1 MIDMIDDPSAARAA
15 ADLSRSDFQCG
26 CVSGRWRIISY
37 AFPTLEFAVTATEP
51 DGTASEYA
59 FRAVLDGYP
68 ANAPHVRIWDHAA
81 NTPLPLERRPKLPPR
96 YSNTFQQWEKDTV
109 YRPWERF
116 TGPHNGN
123 AAAFPFLAWRPE
135 RRLVFIFEDLHG
147 ILHKN
152 AVAHR
157 LRASA

>member
-1 MIDMIDDPSAARAA
+1 MIIMIEDPSAARVA
-15 ADLSRSDFQCG
+15 ADLAASDVESG
-26 CVSGRWRIISY
+26 CVSGRWRIISF
-37 AFPTLEFAVTATEP
+37 AFPTLDFAVAATEP
-51 DGTASEYA
+51 DGTASEYV

-68 ANAPHVRIWDHAA
+68 ANAPHVRIWDPAA
-81 NTPLPLERRPKLPPR
+81 NMALALNRRPKLPTR
-96 YSNTFQQWEKDTV
+96 YSNTFQQWDKDTV

-123 AAAFPFLAWRPE
+123 AAAFPSLAWRPE
-135 RRLVFIFEDLHG
+135 RRLLFIFEDLHD

-157 LRASA
+157 LRANA